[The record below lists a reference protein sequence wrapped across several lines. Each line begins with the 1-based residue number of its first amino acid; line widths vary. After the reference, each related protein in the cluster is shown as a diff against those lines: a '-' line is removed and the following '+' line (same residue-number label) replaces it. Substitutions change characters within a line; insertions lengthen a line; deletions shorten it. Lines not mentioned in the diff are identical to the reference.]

1 MAEKKENTKKFD
13 LKNFNEYFDILK
25 KYFLKLLN
33 LDAHTY
39 FLIVPGI
46 LLLVGL
52 LIKAPLYYI
61 ILRIYLCVSAA
72 VLAYKFYTDEK
83 DNIFATIFAGIAII
97 YNPIPFLAQ
106 PINDLKTGPI
116 ILGLT
121 LAIFVLGH
129 QKINN
134 K

>member
-13 LKNFNEYFDILK
+13 LKNFNDYFDVLK
-25 KYFLKLLN
+25 KYSLKLLS
-33 LDAHTY
+33 LDANTY

-52 LIKAPLYYI
+52 LIKAPLYYV
-61 ILRIYLCVSAA
+61 ILRIYLCVSAV
-72 VLAYKFYTDEK
+72 VLAYKFYTEEK
-83 DNIFATIFAGIAII
+83 DNIFAAIFAGIAII

-106 PINDLKTGPI
+106 PIDDIKTGPI
-116 ILGLT
+116 IIGLT

-129 QKINN
+129 QKI

>member
-13 LKNFNEYFDILK
+13 LKNFNDYFDVLK
-25 KYFLKLLN
+25 KYSLKLLS
-33 LDAHTY
+33 LDANTY
-39 FLIVPGI
+39 FLIVPSI

-61 ILRIYLCVSAA
+61 ILRIYLCVSAV
-72 VLAYKFYTDEK
+72 VLAYKFYTEQK
-83 DNIFATIFAGIAII
+83 DNIFAAIFAGIAII

-106 PINDLKTGPI
+106 PINDIKTGPI
-116 ILGLT
+116 IIGLT

-129 QKINN
+129 QKI

>member
-106 PINDLKTGPI
+106 PINDIKTGPI
-116 ILGLT
+116 IIGLT

-129 QKINN
+129 QRIKE
-134 K
+134 

>member
-13 LKNFNEYFDILK
+13 LKNFNDYFDVLK
-25 KYFLKLLN
+25 KYSLKLLS
-33 LDAHTY
+33 LDANTY
-39 FLIVPGI
+39 FLIVPSI

-61 ILRIYLCVSAA
+61 ILRIYLCVGAV
-72 VLAYKFYTDEK
+72 VLAYKFYTEQK
-83 DNIFATIFAGIAII
+83 DNIFAAIFAGIAII

-106 PINDLKTGPI
+106 PINDIKTGPI
-116 ILGLT
+116 IIGLT

-129 QKINN
+129 QKI

>member
-13 LKNFNEYFDILK
+13 LKNFNDYFDVLK
-25 KYFLKLLN
+25 KYSLKLLS
-33 LDAHTY
+33 LDANTY

-61 ILRIYLCVSAA
+61 ILRIYLCVSAV
-72 VLAYKFYTDEK
+72 VLAYKFYTEEK
-83 DNIFATIFAGIAII
+83 DNIFAAIFAGIAII

-106 PINDLKTGPI
+106 PIDDIKTGPI
-116 ILGLT
+116 IIGLT

-129 QKINN
+129 QKI

>member
-13 LKNFNEYFDILK
+13 LKNFNDYFDVLK
-25 KYFLKLLN
+25 KYSLKLLS
-33 LDAHTY
+33 LDANTY

-61 ILRIYLCVSAA
+61 ILRIYLCVSAV
-72 VLAYKFYTDEK
+72 VLAYKFYTEQK
-83 DNIFATIFAGIAII
+83 DNIFAAIFAGIAII

-106 PINDLKTGPI
+106 PINDIKTGPI
-116 ILGLT
+116 IIGLT

-129 QKINN
+129 QKI